1 LHVRT
6 ALGLTQSGRFVVSI
20 TSPRSQIALVF
31 ITPGSQ
37 IIASASAWETSS
49 LAAEVRLMRPKAVI
63 TLIKMVGFMLIF
75 FEESLREE
83 KRKVILVCL
92 KTVIVS

>member
-1 LHVRT
+1 
-6 ALGLTQSGRFVVSI
+6 VSI
-20 TSPRSQIALVF
+20 TSPRSPQIALVF

-37 IIASASAWETSS
+37 IIASASAWETSR
-49 LAAEVRLMRPKAVI
+49 LAAEVRLMRPKAVM

-83 KRKVILVCL
+83 KKVKSDFSLLESCDCVL
-92 KTVIVS
+92 IVLDDDD